1 MALQLYTTPGTI
13 GVAAHIA
20 LEESGLAYQA
30 IKIDFATK
38 EQLSDHYR
46 KINPKM
52 RVPALIVDGQV
63 LTETPAILVYLA
75 QVAPSSS
82 ILGLPAEPLAFAQ
95 IQSFNSYLASTV
107 HIAHAHKMRGARWA
121 DDADALAA
129 MTAYVPT
136 SMSACFDVIEKEL
149 LKGPWVHGEAFSI
162 SDPYL
167 FALSQWL
174 EGDGVDIN
182 RYPEVREHHARML
195 KRESVQ
201 RVLSGS
207 Y

>member
-1 MALQLYTTPGTI
+1 MTLQLYTAPGTI
-13 GVAAHIA
+13 GVASHIA
-20 LEESGLAYQA
+20 LEESGLAYQT
-30 IKIDFATK
+30 IKIDFAMK
-38 EQLSDHYR
+38 EQLSEHYR

-63 LTETPAILVYLA
+63 LTETPAILVYVA
-75 QVAPSSS
+75 QIASSS
-82 ILGLPAEPLAFAQ
+82 VMELPTDPLAFAH

-107 HIAHAHKMRGARWA
+107 HIAHAHKMRGARWT
-121 DDADALAA
+121 DDADALVA

-136 SMSACFDVIEKEL
+136 SMSGCLDVIEKEL
-149 LKGPWVHGEAFSI
+149 LKGPWVHGDAFSI

-167 FALSQWL
+167 FALCQWL
-174 EGDGVDIN
+174 EGDGVDIS
-182 RYPEVREHHARML
+182 RYPAVRAHHSRML

-201 RVLSGS
+201 RVLSA

>member
-13 GVAAHIA
+13 GVASHIA

-30 IKIDFATK
+30 ITVDFATK

-63 LTETPAILVYLA
+63 LTETPAILVYVA
-75 QVAPSSS
+75 QMASSS
-82 ILGLPAEPLAFAQ
+82 ALNLPTEPLAFAH

-107 HIAHAHKMRGARWA
+107 HIAHAHKMRGARWT
-121 DDADALAA
+121 DDTDALAA

-136 SMSACFDVIEKEL
+136 SMSACFNVIETAL
-149 LKGPWVHGEAFSI
+149 LKGPWVHGDTFSI

-174 EGDGVDIN
+174 EGDGVDISQ
-182 RYPEVREHHARML
+182 YPLVQAHHARML
-195 KRESVQ
+195 ERDAVQ
-201 RVLSGS
+201 RVLGGA
-207 Y
+207 

>member
-1 MALQLYTTPGTI
+1 MALQLYTAPGTI
-13 GVAAHIA
+13 GVASHIA
-20 LEESGLAYQA
+20 LEESGLNYQA
-30 IKIDFATK
+30 IRIDFAKK
-38 EQLSDHYR
+38 EQQSDHYR

-63 LTETPAILVYLA
+63 LTETPAILVYVA
-75 QVAPSSS
+75 QVASST
-82 ILGLPAEPLAFAQ
+82 LDLPVEPLAFAQ
-95 IQSFNSYLASTV
+95 IQSFNCYLASTV
-107 HIAHAHKMRGARWA
+107 HVAHAHKMRGARWT

-136 SMSACFDVIEKEL
+136 SMSVCFDVIETEL
-149 LKGPWVHGEAFSI
+149 LKGPWVHGDAFSI

-167 FALSQWL
+167 FALCQWL

-182 RYPEVREHHARML
+182 QYPNVCAHHVRML
-195 KRESVQ
+195 ERESVQ
-201 RVLSGS
+201 RVLSES